1 MAYSDYTRNFDV
13 LSISSYTGHSSSE
26 DPITPISPTGL
37 GEESYDFCVEDFLNP
52 EAFSTTATETATD
65 TATEPT
71 ESYPRFDPNDPLRY
85 FLELGEITPNEYEK
99 WKLVREE
106 PLEHNQPTLAK
117 KRPDYGPGH
126 NSDSDS
132 MSDDGDDDQGP
143 TIEYGSGYS
152 AHADE
157 YNDPFDPWNPTPDT
171 TDDRRYAKIANDG
184 EYMLSRFTQSVE
196 YNHSATGPGNKLNL
210 QISNSFGL
218 KLAWE
223 RFAITS
229 SNEKRLQTLQDF
241 WQANALTTYE
251 ALQDLRAD
259 HARIRGNRLPIIS
272 HHPLPPQY
280 HSTPFET
287 LENTFE
293 TIGRMCRCI
302 AEDFNTQS
310 VVNYVE
316 EFIVSLYREIEF
328 NALVEAHENSL
339 VKAEMD
345 IQHQQRQPFSSVF
358 SKEDLQGH
366 IDIQLLKAAD
376 PTYRAE
382 LMTTDEWLAT
392 KKQQ

>member
-1 MAYSDYTRNFDV
+1 MAYSNYKESQDI

-26 DPITPISPTGL
+26 DPITPID
-37 GEESYDFCVEDFLNP
+37 ESCYDFCVEDFLNP
-52 EAFSTTATETATD
+52 EAFSTTTEPAAAAAATD
-65 TATEPT
+65 TEP
-71 ESYPRFDPNDPLRY
+71 YPYPCFDPNDPLRY
-85 FLELGEITPNEYEK
+85 FLEIGEITPNEYEK

-106 PLEHNQPTLAK
+106 PPQHHQPTLAK
-117 KRPDYGPGH
+117 HKRKTPDFGPGY

-132 MSDDGDDDQGP
+132 MSDDGDDDDQGP
-143 TIEYGSGYS
+143 IIEYGSGYS
-152 AHADE
+152 AHTDE
-157 YNDPFDPWNPTPDT
+157 YNDPFDTWNTTPDT

-210 QISNSFGL
+210 QLSNSFGL
-218 KLAWE
+218 KLIWE
-223 RFAITS
+223 RFVCSAS
-229 SNEKRLQTLQDF
+229 QRCQTLQDF

-259 HARIRGNRLPIIS
+259 HARVRRNRSPAIS

-280 HSTPFET
+280 HSTPIET

-310 VVNYVE
+310 IVNYVE

-328 NALVEAHENSL
+328 NALVEAYENSI
-339 VKAEMD
+339 ADAD
-345 IQHQQRQPFSSVF
+345 I
-358 SKEDLQGH
+358 
-366 IDIQLLKAAD
+366 
-376 PTYRAE
+376 
-382 LMTTDEWLAT
+382 
-392 KKQQ
+392 

>member
-1 MAYSDYTRNFDV
+1 MAYSNYSDNFDV
-13 LSISSYTGHSSSE
+13 LNTSSYTGHSSSE

-52 EAFSTTATETATD
+52 EAFSTTATD

-106 PLEHNQPTLAK
+106 PPQHHQPSLAK
-117 KRPDYGPGH
+117 HKRKTPDFGPGY

-132 MSDDGDDDQGP
+132 DDIDGDSDDQGP
-143 TIEYGSGYS
+143 TIEYGNGYS

-210 QISNSFGL
+210 QLSNSFGL

-223 RFAITS
+223 RFAMTTS
-229 SNEKRLQTLQDF
+229 KEKRLQTLQYF

-272 HHPLPPQY
+272 HHPVPPQY
-280 HSTPFET
+280 HSTPIET

-328 NALVEAHENSL
+328 SALVEAHENSL
-339 VKAEMD
+339 IKAEWER
-345 IQHQQRQPFSSVF
+345 QEPQQ
-358 SKEDLQGH
+358 
-366 IDIQLLKAAD
+366 
-376 PTYRAE
+376 
-382 LMTTDEWLAT
+382 
-392 KKQQ
+392 

>member
-1 MAYSDYTRNFDV
+1 MAYSNYSDNFDV
-13 LSISSYTGHSSSE
+13 LNISSYTGHSSSE
-26 DPITPISPTGL
+26 DPITPTGL
-37 GEESYDFCVEDFLNP
+37 GEESYDFCVEDFLNL
-52 EAFSTTATETATD
+52 EAVTATTA

-99 WKLVREE
+99 WKLVRED
-106 PLEHNQPTLAK
+106 PPQNHQPSLAK
-117 KRPDYGPGH
+117 HKRKTPDFGPGY

-132 MSDDGDDDQGP
+132 DSDGDRDDDDQGP

-157 YNDPFDPWNPTPDT
+157 HNDPFDPWNPTPDT
-171 TDDRRYAKIANDG
+171 TNDRRYTKIVATDC
-184 EYMLSRFTQSVE
+184 EYMLSRFAQSAATTS
-196 YNHSATGPGNKLNL
+196 SAHPQQL
-210 QISNSFGL
+210 SNSFGL

-223 RFAITS
+223 RFAMTTS
-229 SNEKRLQTLQDF
+229 REKRLQTLQDF

-280 HSTPFET
+280 HSTPIET

-328 NALVEAHENSL
+328 NALIEAHENSL
-339 VKAEMD
+339 VKAEWER
-345 IQHQQRQPFSSVF
+345 QEPQQ
-358 SKEDLQGH
+358 
-366 IDIQLLKAAD
+366 
-376 PTYRAE
+376 
-382 LMTTDEWLAT
+382 
-392 KKQQ
+392 

>member
-1 MAYSDYTRNFDV
+1 MAYSNYTQNFDV

-26 DPITPISPTGL
+26 DPITPID
-37 GEESYDFCVEDFLNP
+37 ESCYDFCVEDFLNP
-52 EAFSTTATETATD
+52 EAFSTTTEPAAAATD
-65 TATEPT
+65 TATEP
-71 ESYPRFDPNDPLRY
+71 YPYPCFDPNDPLRY
-85 FLELGEITPNEYEK
+85 FLEIGEITPNEYEK

-106 PLEHNQPTLAK
+106 PPQHHQPTLAK
-117 KRPDYGPGH
+117 HKRKTPDFGPGY

-132 MSDDGDDDQGP
+132 MSDDGDDDDQGP
-143 TIEYGSGYS
+143 IIEYGSGYS
-152 AHADE
+152 AHTDE
-157 YNDPFDPWNPTPDT
+157 YNDPFDTWNTTPDT

-210 QISNSFGL
+210 QLSNSFGL
-218 KLAWE
+218 KLIWE
-223 RFAITS
+223 RFVCSAS
-229 SNEKRLQTLQDF
+229 QRCQTLQDF

-259 HARIRGNRLPIIS
+259 HARVRRNRSPAIS

-280 HSTPFET
+280 HSTPIET

-310 VVNYVE
+310 IVNYVE

-328 NALVEAHENSL
+328 NALVEAYENSI
-339 VKAEMD
+339 ADAD
-345 IQHQQRQPFSSVF
+345 I
-358 SKEDLQGH
+358 
-366 IDIQLLKAAD
+366 
-376 PTYRAE
+376 
-382 LMTTDEWLAT
+382 
-392 KKQQ
+392 

>member
-1 MAYSDYTRNFDV
+1 MAYSNYSDNFDV
-13 LSISSYTGHSSSE
+13 LNISSYTGHSSSE

-52 EAFSTTATETATD
+52 ETFSTTADAD
-65 TATEPT
+65 TTEPT

-85 FLELGEITPNEYEK
+85 FLELGEVTPNEYEK

-106 PLEHNQPTLAK
+106 PHQHHQPSLAK
-117 KRPDYGPGH
+117 HKRKTPDFGPGY

-132 MSDDGDDDQGP
+132 DDIDGGSDDQGP

-152 AHADE
+152 AHADDH
-157 YNDPFDPWNPTPDT
+157 NDPFDPWNPTPDT
-171 TDDRRYAKIANDG
+171 TNDRRYTKIVATDC
-184 EYMLSRFTQSVE
+184 EYMLSRFTQSA
-196 YNHSATGPGNKLNL
+196 ATTTTAATATAHPQQL
-210 QISNSFGL
+210 SNSFGL
-218 KLAWE
+218 KLIWE
-223 RFAITS
+223 RFAMTTS
-229 SNEKRLQTLQDF
+229 KEKRLQTLQYF

-272 HHPLPPQY
+272 HHPVPPQY
-280 HSTPFET
+280 HSTPIET

-328 NALVEAHENSL
+328 SALVEAHENSL
-339 VKAEMD
+339 IKAEMD
-345 IQHQQRQPFSSVF
+345 IQHQQRQPFSAVF